1 MNGMSLKPEPHTA
14 VLVQERVQE
23 VLHSGGLSTPDQLAL
38 QEFDRD
44 LERYLRQT

>member
-1 MNGMSLKPEPHTA
+1 MNGMALKPEPHTA

-23 VLHSGGLSTPDQLAL
+23 ALHSGKLSEHDRQAM

-44 LERYLRQT
+44 LERYLR